1 MSADSESDAALDWLL
16 SIAATCTSSPIPTTS
31 SSPADFTDWLHIS
44 PSAASTSDPSSP
56 LLDVSSSTRV
66 NVPSSDDGLGYRYI
80 YNLHNLR
87 DGGPAPTPAN
97 TGSNASSAV
106 QMDVQVPGIF
116 NQHHRMLSLESN
128 SATLI
133 NTPSPR
139 TFELFS
145 PAKHG
150 LHRPTLGSL
159 SPVSLFASPA
169 SQLIQDLQKSPFGQ
183 LYYDPAAPSL
193 AAHVSD
199 FSPVVRADKM
209 QEYLE
214 PVEAP
219 APKTKKRKRRTGHPQ
234 LATSFMERLHAAPTS
249 VQADTASAR
258 TQKPIAEASEQTTNV
273 ASLALLS
280 PCKLAPARSPR
291 FQLEK
296 PFTADA
302 QTTLISQGAPPL
314 PLLVPSASLSA
325 RSLFD
330 SPLTPLTPLT
340 SSPAVSPAPAPAL
353 LKITL
358 KIKRPAV
365 DPVPTTPVRRSK
377 RSRRAT
383 IIESSPVESEP
394 SERAASPEPGTEST
408 PVFTNRTLPA
418 SIEISPNFPLFYR
431 RFPMSASYQA
441 PDADSPYSLCNVAP
455 PGGSYNPPRSVL
467 DLYTPRFVKGKGV
480 EKVGLCPICV
490 EPLSRGGENKKLWF
504 AMKFSAFNYHMQYAH
519 GISAATGRPFSPP
532 TMFRTVRRPNPG
544 KKERHQI
551 QQGKCHKCDKWI
563 AVEGIKDMEN
573 KVKELHWWKHA
584 ATCHHES
591 TIEGVGDYYEEDEVY
606 IKLTNLADPASP

>member
-31 SSPADFTDWLHIS
+31 SSPPDFTEWLHIS

-80 YNLHNLR
+80 YKLHSSY
-87 DGGPAPTPAN
+87 DGGPTSTSAN
-97 TGSNASSAV
+97 TSSNSSSAAHT
-106 QMDVQVPGIF
+106 DVQAPGIF
-116 NQHHRMLSLESN
+116 NQHHRMLSLEST

-139 TFELFS
+139 TLGLFS
-145 PAKHG
+145 PAKHILSRSSQG
-150 LHRPTLGSL
+150 PL
-159 SPVSLFASPA
+159 SPAPLFASPA

-183 LYYDPAAPSL
+183 LYYDAAVPSL

-199 FSPVVRADKM
+199 FSPVVRADKI

-219 APKTKKRKRRTGHPQ
+219 APKTKKRKRRTRNPQ
-234 LATSFMERLHAAPTS
+234 MATSFMERLHDAPAF
-249 VQADTASAR
+249 VQAEAIRAH
-258 TQKPIAEASEQTTNV
+258 KPIAEALEQATNV
-273 ASLALLS
+273 APPALLS
-280 PCKLAPARSPR
+280 PCKIAPARSPR
-291 FQLEK
+291 PQLGK
-296 PFTADA
+296 TFTVDVHATLPSQDA
-302 QTTLISQGAPPL
+302 PLL
-314 PLLVPSASLSA
+314 PLLLPSASLSA

-340 SSPAVSPAPAPAL
+340 SSPAASPISAPVPP
-353 LKITL
+353 KITL
-358 KIKRPAV
+358 KIKHLAADPA
-365 DPVPTTPVRRSK
+365 PATPVRRSK
-377 RSRRAT
+377 RPRRAT
-383 IIESSPVESEP
+383 IIESSPVESEFTP
-394 SERAASPEPGTEST
+394 SEQATSPEPGTDST

-418 SIEISPNFPLFYR
+418 SVEISPNFPLFYR
-431 RFPMSASYQA
+431 RLPLSAYYQA
-441 PDADSPYSLCNVAP
+441 SGADSPYSLCNVAP
-455 PGGSYNPPRSVL
+455 PGGLYNPPRSVL

-519 GISAATGRPFSPP
+519 GISASTGQPFSPP
-532 TMFRTVRRPNPG
+532 TSFRTVRRPNPG

-563 AVEGIKDMEN
+563 AVEGIKDMES

-584 ATCHHES
+584 AACHHES
-591 TIEGVGDYYEEDEVY
+591 TIEGEHNYYEEDEVY
-606 IKLTNLADPASP
+606 IKLMNLADLALP